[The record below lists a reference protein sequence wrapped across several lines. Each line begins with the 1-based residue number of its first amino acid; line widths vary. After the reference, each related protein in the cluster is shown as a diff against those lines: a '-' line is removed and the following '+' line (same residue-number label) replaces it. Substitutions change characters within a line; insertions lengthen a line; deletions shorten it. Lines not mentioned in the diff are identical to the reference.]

1 MFSHMM
7 TNRVILYGRHYDC
20 FSGMRVVD
28 TMPETLQTGATKSN
42 MDGPRL
48 RSQGSASQAY
58 SFMTGLSKA
67 YRGSTRGSS
76 CEDGKY
82 KVQ

>member
-1 MFSHMM
+1 MVNRPRSSVAVRHEYFAIFCVEWGTGMFSYLM

-48 RSQGSASQAY
+48 RSQGSASQA
-58 SFMTGLSKA
+58 
-67 YRGSTRGSS
+67 
-76 CEDGKY
+76 
-82 KVQ
+82 